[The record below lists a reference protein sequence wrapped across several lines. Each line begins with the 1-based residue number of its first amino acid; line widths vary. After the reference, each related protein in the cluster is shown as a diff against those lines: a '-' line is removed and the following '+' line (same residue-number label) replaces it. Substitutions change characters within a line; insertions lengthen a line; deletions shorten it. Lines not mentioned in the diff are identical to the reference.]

1 MIRRPPRSTRTD
13 TLFPYT
19 TLFRSPARIFLLD
32 QPELPAPIP
41 LLDMLLTHYGA
52 LHRGVQFVPDQ
63 RGNAVSLREDVDD
76 VFPVLPCASEQ
87 IAGNPGIQSAVAFA
101 GKNVE
106 GWLLFLKRSPLH
118 FRA

>member
-1 MIRRPPRSTRTD
+1 MIRRPPRSTRTA

-19 TLFRSPARIFLLD
+19 TLFRSLD

-41 LLDMLLTHYGA
+41 LLDLLLTHYGA

-63 RGNAVSLREDVDD
+63 RGNAVSLREAVDD
-76 VFPVLPCASEQ
+76 VFPVLPCASDQ

-101 GKNVE
+101 GKNVD
-106 GWLLFLKRSPLH
+106 GCLDRKSTRLNSSH
-118 FRA
+118 